1 MKIDENNSIY
11 EIITKYPETLE
22 ILIEMGFKEFK
33 NMNKLKTLGKNINL
47 KMALDMK
54 QIPLNIFLKNLEL
67 KINNKK
73 EKEEVINIKGI
84 LPCPVKIPILEEL
97 NKYIK
102 EKKENFNIDLKTA
115 SMGINWLKED
125 YKISIKNKV
134 PDIFI
139 SAGFD
144 LFFNKKTYQNFQD
157 LSNIKN
163 YNKDFQ
169 NDEINLKDPKN
180 TYSILAVV
188 PAIFLINK
196 NELKNEIPD
205 SWEDLLS
212 GKYDN
217 KVSLPITD
225 FDLFNA
231 ILLNIHKKFGEEG
244 IESLKKTL
252 ISNLHPSQMVQSYK
266 TKLNKPAIIIMPYF
280 FTKTINKN
288 SPMIPIWPKDGA
300 IISPIF
306 MINKNNNKLKN
317 ISEFFASKK
326 IGKIF
331 SYNGKFPSTHPDIDN
346 MITKDNKYLWLGWDY
361 IYNNDLSE
369 LIKKLK
375 NIF

>member
-22 ILIEMGFKEFK
+22 ILIEMGFKEFN

-97 NKYIK
+97 NRYIK

-266 TKLNKPAIIIMPYF
+266 TKLNKPAITIMPYF

>member
-22 ILIEMGFKEFK
+22 ILIEMGFKEFN

-266 TKLNKPAIIIMPYF
+266 TKLNKPAITIMPYF

>member
-266 TKLNKPAIIIMPYF
+266 TKLNKPAITIMPYF